1 MFDVAAGVSVASIE
15 EAIDCGMHSSGR
27 NLEGKI
33 LDLAVKTGLTWRSA
47 PSTAL
52 AVLVAAK
59 PIFTKLLRLCP
70 NTAVPGKKLDQAL
83 VSINAKGDIT
93 SKAKFDLH
101 DAELISERIRQCM
114 AKLRMCTA
122 IEQCLGMEPKTIFQ
136 MYIWCNL

>member
-15 EAIDCGMHSSGR
+15 EAIECGMNSAGR
-27 NLEGKI
+27 NLEGRI

-52 AVLVAAK
+52 AVLLACK

-83 VSINAKGDIT
+83 VSINAMGDIT

-101 DAELISERIRQCM
+101 DAELVSERIRQCM
-114 AKLRMCTA
+114 AKLRLCTA

-136 MYIWCNL
+136 MYI